1 MSRNCLDIG
10 TIQAFLD
17 GETRGDET
25 AAISGHISTCDAC
38 AMMLAEADEETSFV
52 MAAVESDV
60 NTLVPTQRL
69 WSRIN
74 DAIEEERTKVSF
86 WHRAYAGLT
95 SLMAGPSLATAAV
108 VLVLFGFFA
117 FIFIPG
123 GGLDAPANQVA
134 AVPQQTAAPVNNPTQ
149 AVAPVENETPT
160 SSDIA
165 EAQPDAMPPAA
176 ARPKAEPVR
185 AMQASYRPERATRP
199 AGGDFR
205 PVNALYVPGEDSYLN
220 TIETLKA
227 SYDSQKDRV
236 LSPSSRVAFERDL
249 AVVENSIKQMREVVR
264 KNPNNQA
271 ARQVLYS
278 SYQDKID
285 LLNSVGQKEEL
296 LASLQ

>member
-17 GETRGDET
+17 GETRGEET
-25 AAISGHISTCDAC
+25 DAISGHISTCDAC
-38 AMMLAEADEETSFV
+38 AMMLADAEEEMSFV

-74 DAIEEERTKVSF
+74 DAIDEERTKVSF
-86 WHRAYAGLT
+86 WHRVYAGLT

-117 FIFIPG
+117 FIFTPG
-123 GGLDAPANQVA
+123 GGLDAPANQVV
-134 AVPQQTAAPVNNPTQ
+134 AVPQQTAAPVNLPSQ
-149 AVAPVENETPT
+149 AVTAPQNTMPATP
-160 SSDIA
+160 DIA
-165 EAQPDAMPPAA
+165 ITQPEAMPPATTQ
-176 ARPKAEPVR
+176 PKAEPAR
-185 AMQASYRPERATRP
+185 AIQASYRPERAARP
-199 AGGDFR
+199 SGGDFR

-249 AVVENSIKQMREVVR
+249 AVVENSIKKMREVVR

>member
-10 TIQAFLD
+10 TLQAFLD
-17 GETRGDET
+17 GETKGEET
-25 AAISGHISTCDAC
+25 ILISNHISDCDTCAL
-38 AMMLAEADEETSFV
+38 MLAEAEEEMSFV
-52 MAAVESDV
+52 MATVESDV
-60 NTLVPTQRL
+60 NMLVPTQRL

-74 DAIEEERTKVSF
+74 DAIETERAHVPF
-86 WHRAYAGLT
+86 WHRMYVGFT
-95 SLMAGPSLATAAV
+95 SMLASPSLATAAA

-123 GGLDAPANQVA
+123 GGLNDATNEIVRVSQPAATVSVEAEPLPTVRSAPPVNTEVA
-134 AVPQQTAAPVNNPTQ
+134 EAELEAVPVRTEQPKASPARATHAAYRPDN
-149 AVAPVENETPT
+149 VAR
-160 SSDIA
+160 
-165 EAQPDAMPPAA
+165 PPA
-176 ARPKAEPVR
+176 
-185 AMQASYRPERATRP
+185 
-199 AGGDFR
+199 GNFR

-236 LSPSSRVAFERDL
+236 LSPSSRVSFERDL

>member
-1 MSRNCLDIG
+1 MI
-10 TIQAFLD
+10 
-17 GETRGDET
+17 
-25 AAISGHISTCDAC
+25 
-38 AMMLAEADEETSFV
+38 LAEADEEMSFV

-60 NTLVPTQRL
+60 STLVPTQRL

-86 WHRAYAGLT
+86 WHRVYAGLT
-95 SLMAGPSLATAAV
+95 SLMAGPSLAAAAV

-123 GGLDAPANQVA
+123 GGLDNARNQVA
-134 AVPQQTAAPVNNPTQ
+134 AVPQQAAPVNLPSQAVTPTQ
-149 AVAPVENETPT
+149 NTVPAA
-160 SSDIA
+160 SDIA
-165 EAQPDAMPPAA
+165 EANPDTTVPAA
-176 ARPKAEPVR
+176 VQPKAEPAR
-185 AMQASYRPERATRP
+185 AIQASYRPEQAARP
-199 AGGDFR
+199 SGGDFR

-249 AVVENSIKQMREVVR
+249 AVVDNSIKQMREVVR

>member
-17 GETRGDET
+17 GETRGEET
-25 AAISGHISTCDAC
+25 DAISGHISTCDAC
-38 AMMLAEADEETSFV
+38 AMMLADAEEEMSFV
-52 MAAVESDV
+52 MVAVESDV

-74 DAIEEERTKVSF
+74 DAIDEERTKVSF
-86 WHRAYAGLT
+86 WHRVYAGLT

-123 GGLDAPANQVA
+123 GGLDAPANQVV
-134 AVPQQTAAPVNNPTQ
+134 AVPQQTAAPVNLPSQ
-149 AVAPVENETPT
+149 AVTAPNTMPATP
-160 SSDIA
+160 DIA
-165 EAQPDAMPPAA
+165 ITQPEAMPPATTQ
-176 ARPKAEPVR
+176 PKAEPAR
-185 AMQASYRPERATRP
+185 AIQASYRPERAARP
-199 AGGDFR
+199 SGGDFR

-249 AVVENSIKQMREVVR
+249 AVVENSIKKMREVVR

>member
-1 MSRNCLDIG
+1 MSRNCIDIG
-10 TIQAFLD
+10 TLQAFLD
-17 GETRGDET
+17 GETKGEET
-25 AAISGHISTCDAC
+25 ILISNHISDCDTCAL
-38 AMMLAEADEETSFV
+38 MLAEAEEEMSFV
-52 MAAVESDV
+52 MATVESDV
-60 NTLVPTQRL
+60 NMLVPTQRL

-74 DAIEEERTKVSF
+74 DAIETERAHVPL
-86 WHRAYAGLT
+86 WHRIYVGFT
-95 SLMAGPSLATAAV
+95 SMLASPSLATAAA

-117 FIFIPG
+117 FIFLPG
-123 GGLDAPANQVA
+123 GGLDGTTSDIA
-134 AVPQQTAAPVNNPTQ
+134 AVPQPAATVSAEPMPTVRNAPPVNTE
-149 AVAPVENETPT
+149 VA
-160 SSDIA
+160 A
-165 EAQPDAMPPAA
+165 AQPEALPVRTEQPKASPARATHAAYRPDNVARPPA
-176 ARPKAEPVR
+176 
-185 AMQASYRPERATRP
+185 
-199 AGGDFR
+199 GNFR

-236 LSPSSRVAFERDL
+236 LSPSSRVSFERDL